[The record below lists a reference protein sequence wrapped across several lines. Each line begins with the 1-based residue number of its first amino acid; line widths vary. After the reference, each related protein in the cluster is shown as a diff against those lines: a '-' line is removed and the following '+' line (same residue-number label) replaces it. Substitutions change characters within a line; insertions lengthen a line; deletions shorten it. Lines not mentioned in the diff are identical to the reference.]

1 MENLSPEEQEEMQR
15 LQMILNK
22 VPDDPAYL
30 LQRKM
35 LLESHRR
42 KNRPVPPTQENW

>member
-35 LLESHRR
+35 LLEAHRR
-42 KNRPVPPTQENW
+42 KNTPAPPTHENW